1 MKILK
6 KLLFVLVVIVMIPQI
21 ATASEID
28 KIDNIINPNREQNDS
43 ISKKIMQNFKSNL
56 SFAVK
61 QAMDEDNA
69 ILKVNVLDK
78 KSKPIPKVEIIVT
91 DLKTGKSRE
100 NQTDEKGEAQFYK
113 LAQSEHSVKVVS
125 APSGYFFDEQKV
137 LLENNTDNSKTL
149 IAKTREDKDKKYKI
163 TYRITD
169 KYGVALKEIDVKLKS
184 NSKEYLSK
192 TDMFGY
198 AYFEV
203 EDIGKYEVYVE
214 KMSEYFEKHDNFKIN
229 DIEISPN
236 SEESIYSSQIDEQIK
251 KEFESALII
260 NVKKADKPQEKVLVS
275 LKDIRTGLYAFQ
287 YTNKEGK
294 AVFDN
299 LFPGNYFVTV
309 NNEDRLTEN
318 GVGGVSLKEGQVREF
333 DVVLSQSDLSKK
345 SLVVEKKEHVD
356 EKLPE
361 SGNKDERMMVLFSV
375 GIIVLAYLYLN
386 KQKRENNN

>member
-1 MKILK
+1 MKIFK
-6 KLLFVLVVIVMIPQI
+6 KLLLVLVVIVMIPQI
-21 ATASEID
+21 TTASEID

-113 LAQSEHSVKVVS
+113 LAPSEHSVKVVS

-149 IAKTREDKDKKYKI
+149 IAKTREDKKYKI

-229 DIEISPN
+229 DIEINPN
-236 SEESIYSSQIDEQIK
+236 SEESIYSSQINAQIK

-275 LKDIRTGLYAFQ
+275 LKDRRTDMYAFQ

-294 AVFDN
+294 VVFDN

-318 GVGGVSLKEGQVREF
+318 GVGGVILKEGQVREF

>member
-1 MKILK
+1 
-6 KLLFVLVVIVMIPQI
+6 MIPQI
-21 ATASEID
+21 TTASEID

-113 LAQSEHSVKVVS
+113 LAPSEHSVKVVS

-275 LKDIRTGLYAFQ
+275 LKDIRTDMYAFQ

-318 GVGGVSLKEGQVREF
+318 GVGGVILKEGQVREF

-361 SGNKDERMMVLFSV
+361 SGNKDERMMILFSL

-386 KQKRENNN
+386 KQKDAN

>member
-1 MKILK
+1 MKIFK
-6 KLLFVLVVIVMIPQI
+6 KLLLVLVVIVMIPQI
-21 ATASEID
+21 TTASEID

-113 LAQSEHSVKVVS
+113 LAPSEHSVKVVS

-275 LKDIRTGLYAFQ
+275 LKDIRTDMYAFQ

-318 GVGGVSLKEGQVREF
+318 GVGGVILKEGQVREF

-345 SLVVEKKEHVD
+345 SLVIEKKEHVD

-361 SGNKDERMMVLFSV
+361 SGNKDERMMILFSV
-375 GIIVLAYLYLN
+375 GIIVLAYLFLN
-386 KQKRENNN
+386 KQKREI

>member
-1 MKILK
+1 MKIFK
-6 KLLFVLVVIVMIPQI
+6 KLLLVLVVIVMIPQI
-21 ATASEID
+21 TTASEID

-113 LAQSEHSVKVVS
+113 LAPSEHSVKVVS

-275 LKDIRTGLYAFQ
+275 LKDIRTDMYAFQ

-318 GVGGVSLKEGQVREF
+318 GVGGVILKEGQVREF

-361 SGNKDERMMVLFSV
+361 SGNKDERMMILFSV

-386 KQKRENNN
+386 KQKREI

>member
-1 MKILK
+1 
-6 KLLFVLVVIVMIPQI
+6 
-21 ATASEID
+21 
-28 KIDNIINPNREQNDS
+28 
-43 ISKKIMQNFKSNL
+43 
-56 SFAVK
+56 
-61 QAMDEDNA
+61 
-69 ILKVNVLDK
+69 
-78 KSKPIPKVEIIVT
+78 
-91 DLKTGKSRE
+91 
-100 NQTDEKGEAQFYK
+100 
-113 LAQSEHSVKVVS
+113 
-125 APSGYFFDEQKV
+125 
-137 LLENNTDNSKTL
+137 
-149 IAKTREDKDKKYKI
+149 
-163 TYRITD
+163 
-169 KYGVALKEIDVKLKS
+169 
-184 NSKEYLSK
+184 
-192 TDMFGY
+192 
-198 AYFEV
+198 
-203 EDIGKYEVYVE
+203 
-214 KMSEYFEKHDNFKIN
+214 MSEYFEKHDNFKIN

-318 GVGGVSLKEGQVREF
+318 GVGGVILKEGQVREF